1 LKRLAMFL
9 LLFCGL
15 AGAFSQPVHAASKTK
30 PLVTLYLHGAH
41 GTKRSMTPLVKAAQ
55 WDTNASVITAKVNHS
70 GQVKFAGHW
79 RASAKQRLVKVVFAN
94 NRTRNYDTI
103 ATWLHTVLL
112 GLQQNYNVRQF
123 NVVAHSLGNAGLV
136 FYELKYG
143 QDKQLPQLKKYVAI
157 AGNFDGIPGKHRGQ
171 HANWLTPSGKPAWLA
186 PDYQFALKHRQAFP
200 RGVKVLNLFSD
211 HHDHQDGK
219 VLNASSQS
227 LGYLLRGRL
236 ASYHTHTFYGK
247 HATHSGLRKSW
258 KVADMVDHYLF
269 NS

>member
-1 LKRLAMFL
+1 MKRLAIL
-9 LLFCGL
+9 LLMLIGL
-15 AGAFSQPVHAASKTK
+15 VATTSRPVHAASTASL
-30 PLVTLYLHGAH
+30 PVTLYLHGAH
-41 GTKRSMTPLVKAAQ
+41 GNQRSMSHLVKAAQ
-55 WDTNASVITAKVNHS
+55 WDADASVITAKVDRQ
-70 GQVKFAGHW
+70 GRVKFSGHW
-79 RASAKQRLVKVVFAN
+79 HAHAKQRLVKVVFADN
-94 NRTRNYDTI
+94 KTRNYDTL

-112 GLQQNYNVRQF
+112 GLQQQYNVQQF
-123 NVVAHSLGNAGLV
+123 NVVAHSLGNAGLL

-143 QDKQLPQLKKYVAI
+143 QDQQLPQLKKYVAI

-171 HANWLTPSGKPAWLA
+171 HTNWLTPSGKPAWLA
-186 PDYQFALKHRQAFP
+186 PDYQFALQHRDAFP
-200 RGVKVLNLFSD
+200 RGVKVLNLFGD

-236 ASYHTHTFYGK
+236 ASYQTHTFYGS

-258 KVADMVDHYLF
+258 RVADMVDHYLF